1 MSEEIGNHDNADKV
15 QRPASCQKK
24 QSSFTIERRES
35 SFSVASSQAENGHY
49 YLVFLLVVKWFA
61 AVLLFLLMLCCVV
74 ASKICLLVLGQHF
87 KNLNLTERSSNDG
100 TSTEIKKQALFLM
113 LILALM
119 IPEGVSFIYASWTS
133 LRRRSRPWPT
143 KKGFITVSLVTKSL
157 AKTYEFLKVLIAITF
172 YWTQLS
178 QFLPFV
184 SSQKI
189 MQNYSA

>member
-35 SFSVASSQAENGHY
+35 SLSVASSQVENGHY

-61 AVLLFLLMLCCVV
+61 AVFLFLLMLCCVV

-133 LRRRSRPWPT
+133 LRRGSRPWPT
-143 KKGFITVSLVTKSL
+143 KKGFITVSLMTKSL
-157 AKTYEFLKVLIAITF
+157 AKTYEFLKVLIAITLIEHNF
-172 YWTQLS
+172 PNFC
-178 QFLPFV
+178 FLCQV
-184 SSQKI
+184 RR
-189 MQNYSA
+189 

>member
-35 SFSVASSQAENGHY
+35 SFSVASSQAESGHY

-61 AVLLFLLMLCCVV
+61 VVLLFFLMLCLV

-100 TSTEIKKQALFLM
+100 NSTEIKKQALFLM

-157 AKTYEFLKVLIAITF
+157 AKTYEFLKVPIAITLIEHNF
-172 YWTQLS
+172 PNFRL
-178 QFLPFV
+178 
-184 SSQKI
+184 
-189 MQNYSA
+189 

>member
-35 SFSVASSQAENGHY
+35 SFSVASSQTENGHY

-61 AVLLFLLMLCCVV
+61 AVFLLLLMLCCVV

-100 TSTEIKKQALFLM
+100 TSTEIKKKALFLM

-157 AKTYEFLKVLIAITF
+157 LKTYEFLKVLIAITLIEHNF
-172 YWTQLS
+172 PNFCLLCQ
-178 QFLPFV
+178 V
-184 SSQKI
+184 RR
-189 MQNYSA
+189 

>member
-35 SFSVASSQAENGHY
+35 SSSVASSQAENGHY

-133 LRRRSRPWPT
+133 LRRGSRPWPT

-157 AKTYEFLKVLIAITF
+157 AKTYEFLKVLIAITLIEHNF
-172 YWTQLS
+172 PNFC
-178 QFLPFV
+178 FLCQV
-184 SSQKI
+184 RR
-189 MQNYSA
+189 